1 MLPPA
6 ARLTKSQDFD
16 LVVRRGRRAGRRRV
30 VLHALRVPELGVGAR
45 DTDNAGATVHD
56 TTPTPHPTRVEPAR
70 RSRRSSGDLGPS
82 PTRVGFV
89 VSKAVGNAVVR
100 HQVARRLRH
109 VVRERLGAIPSGTSL
124 VVRALPPSAT
134 ASSGELA
141 ADVDRLLARLGLVDD
156 RSASRRG
163 TDGSS
168 AAGQASSASRH
179 LAEGGGPTSGEDEA

>member
-30 VLHALRVPELGVGAR
+30 VLHALCVPELGVGAR
-45 DTDNAGATVHD
+45 DTDNAGS
-56 TTPTPHPTRVEPAR
+56 TTPTSHPTRVEPPR
-70 RSRRSSGDLGPS
+70 RSQRSSSVPGS
-82 PTRVGFV
+82 ASTRVGFV

-109 VVRERLGAIPSGTSL
+109 VVRERLAAIPRGTSL

-134 ASSGELA
+134 ASSRELA

-156 RSASRRG
+156 PSASRRRTG
-163 TDGSS
+163 GSPT
-168 AAGQASSASRH
+168 AGQEPPATRH
-179 LAEGGGPTSGEDEA
+179 VAEDGGRTSGEDEA